1 MTEQNTAAQALAAV
15 MADVHAVGKDN
26 KSGAG
31 YQYRSID
38 GLINGIAPAMHRHGL
53 ILVPNVESCLIEEMP
68 GRKGWVTA
76 HLTVSYWVYGPD
88 GSSLEHPVRSFGLGP
103 SNNPG
108 VAPGIALSYA
118 YKAAVSQLL
127 CIPTDDPAMDT
138 EHTMLPEIETITD
151 EQFSEL
157 RRVFD
162 TIEDPATKADAKA
175 AWVESVG
182 DPRYLHPTAFA
193 GALASAQAFTN
204 PNQTKIEETFQEGQN

>member
-1 MTEQNTAAQALAAV
+1 MTELKSAAQALAAV
-15 MADVHAVGKDN
+15 MAEVSAVGKDN

-38 GLINGIAPAMHRHGL
+38 GLINCVAPAMHRHGL

-76 HLTVSYWVYGPD
+76 HLTVSYWIYGPD

-118 YKAAVSQLL
+118 YKAAISQLL
-127 CIPTDDPAMDT
+127 CIPTDDPQMNP
-138 EHTMLPEIETITD
+138 EHTVLPEIETISD
-151 EQFSEL
+151 EQFGEL
-157 RRVFD
+157 RAVFE
-162 TIEDPATKADAKA
+162 TIEDPTAKADAKS

-182 DPRYLHPTAFA
+182 DPRYLHPTAFS
-193 GALASAQAFTN
+193 GALASAQSFSQINIT
-204 PNQTKIEETFQEGQN
+204 QEGN